1 MSEVSRISI
10 ASCLVRWTFHL
21 FTRALERLSHLVSL
35 FRAFFN
41 QLSITSTGVFADGPG
56 AYLFHGVVEQQYI
69 FHVMDYALCL
79 TESKQ
84 KSCVKHEDRGE
95 PNPRSMAG
103 PRSLA
108 ALSLIRFD
116 YCAPVWDGLSSYLC
130 EKLQKLQNR
139 AARVILQANCEIN
152 SSLLL
157 ETLKWDKLSSRRRKQ
172 KAIMMFK
179 SLNGLAPVYLQD
191 LFSER
196 NTDYNLRDAFRKLNL
211 PKPRTDYLKRSF
223 GYSGALLWNSL
234 PENIRAIRSIG
245 QFKKE
250 INRALK
256 TSDSHSAIL

>member
-1 MSEVSRISI
+1 MKPDHPTSECPFLLFSANVANAEDQF
-10 ASCLVRWTFHL
+10 ASYADAAKGDPSAT
-21 FTRALERLSHLVSL
+21 A
-35 FRAFFN
+35 
-41 QLSITSTGVFADGPG
+41 TSA
-56 AYLFHGVVEQQYI
+56 
-69 FHVMDYALCL
+69 
-79 TESKQ
+79 
-84 KSCVKHEDRGE
+84 R
-95 PNPRSMAG
+95 PRSTKASSG
-103 PRSLA
+103 KESGKESGSKESPGSSGEGKRTH
-108 ALSLIRFD
+108 FD
-116 YCAPVWDGLSSYLC
+116 YCAPVWDGLSFYLC

-179 SLNGLAPVYLQD
+179 SLNGLAPVYVQD

-196 NTDYNLRDAFRKLNL
+196 NTDYDLRDAFRKLNL

-256 TSDSHSAIL
+256 TSDSHSAIFFF